1 MATERE
7 DKAVKITVS
16 TVRAMRPGDVVQDAE
31 LKGFGVRRQR
41 DAISYFVRKR
51 VKGQLK
57 RITIGQHGSP
67 WTPEKARKRA
77 ATLLQ
82 DIAAGG
88 DPIAKRRAEIARG
101 RPFGELADEFLGTH
115 GKTLKPSTYAVYES
129 LVRKQLKPH
138 LGKRAMDSLTKADI
152 MKFHAAWAHQG
163 RTANHAVSV
172 LSKIFAWAMES
183 GCLPEQKNP
192 CHGIKRYRE
201 VKRQRFLTMAELT
214 TLGRVM
220 QEMEREGTLSLYVAA
235 SIRLLLLTGA
245 RLREILTLE
254 WQFVDLERGLLFLPD
269 SKTGEKVITLNS
281 QAVALL
287 QDLPRLANNPHV
299 LPGQRHGQHLINIR
313 LPWLEICKRAKVRN
327 VRIHDL
333 RHSFASVA
341 GASGGSLPLIGKLL
355 GHSQAQ
361 TTSRYVHV
369 AGSPVT
375 ALAESTGQ
383 TIAAALGLEA
393 SNIRTDADRPD

>member
-1 MATERE
+1 MGKEAEGKAERITLSVV
-7 DKAVKITVS
+7 KA
-16 TVRAMRPGDVVQDAE
+16 MQPGEVVQDDE

-41 DAISYFVRKR
+41 EAISYFIRKR
-51 VKGQLK
+51 VKGKLK

-77 ATLLQ
+77 AALLQ

-88 DPIAKRRAEIARG
+88 DPVAKRRADMARG
-101 RPFGELADEFLGTH
+101 RPFGELADEFLKTH
-115 GKTLKPSTYAVYES
+115 GKTVKSSTYAVYES
-129 LVRKQLKPH
+129 LVRKQLKPQFD
-138 LGKRAMDSLTKADI
+138 KRPMDSLTKADI
-152 MKFHAAWAHQG
+152 LKFHAAWAHKA
-163 RTANHAVSV
+163 RTANHAVSA
-172 LSKIFAWAMES
+172 LSKIFAWAMET
-183 GCLPEQKNP
+183 GRLPEGANP
-192 CHGIKRYRE
+192 CHGLKRFRE
-201 VKRQRFLTMAELT
+201 VKRQRFLTMAELE
-214 TLGRVM
+214 TLGNVM

-235 SIRLLLLTGA
+235 AIRLLMLTGA

-254 WQFVDLERGLLFLPD
+254 WDFVDLERELLFLPD

-281 QAVALL
+281 QAAALL
-287 QDLPRLANNPHV
+287 KELPRLANNPYV

-313 LPWLEICKRAKVRN
+313 KPWLDICKKAKVRN

-341 GASGGSLPLIGKLL
+341 GASGGTLPLIGKLL

-369 AGSPVT
+369 AGNPVT
-375 ALAESTGQ
+375 ELAESTGR
-383 TIAAALGLEA
+383 TIATALGLK
-393 SNIRTDADRPD
+393 SNVNQTDADKRG